1 MTLRTTDILRS
12 LRSSRPFHI
21 PLAFTATL
29 LASASVCAGSGLEA
43 KDTSKIAQGSVA
55 SASIERFSPALSA
68 VIGPDAVIEKV
79 AEGFEFVEGPVWAFG
94 EIWFSDLV
102 GNKLFAVGG
111 DGATRL
117 LLENSG
123 GATAAPHSE
132 YPGSNGAVVDRD
144 GSVLMAQHAGRR
156 IVRITKDMAITPV
169 IERDAQGRRLNSPN
183 DMVFAADGALW
194 FTDPAFGLA
203 GFDGSPD
210 KEIPYNGVYR
220 WKDGKLT
227 AVIVDLPNPNGI
239 AFSPDGRLL
248 YVSNSGPDMFVNV
261 YDVAPGGSVGAGRRL
276 ISYPGPRP
284 SDVPDGMKVDSLGN
298 IWASGPGGIRVINP
312 KGEVLGQIR
321 TPDLA
326 QANIAW
332 GGEDRRTAY
341 ITATGKVYRLRL
353 AVPGLGPLN
362 ANRSR

>member
-1 MTLRTTDILRS
+1 MTHS
-12 LRSSRPFHI
+12 LRSSRRSLRSDWGGRI
-21 PLAFTATL
+21 PLACAVAL
-29 LASASVCAGSGLEA
+29 LASTCASSGLRAEA
-43 KDTSKIAQGSVA
+43 AATIAPGLVA
-55 SASIERFSPALSA
+55 SASIERLSPALDA

-79 AEGFEFVEGPVWAFG
+79 ADGFEFVEGPVWAFG

-123 GATAAPHSE
+123 GATDAPHSE

-156 IVRITKDMAITPV
+156 IVRITKDMAITSV

-220 WKDGKLT
+220 WKDGQLT

-248 YVSNSGPDMFVNV
+248 YVSNSGPEMFVNI
-261 YDVAPGGSVGAGRRL
+261 YDVKADGSVGAGRRL

-284 SDVPDGMKVDSLGN
+284 GDVPDGLKVDSRGN
-298 IWASGPGGIRVINP
+298 IWTSGPGGIRIINP
-312 KGEVLGQIR
+312 QGKVLGQIR
-321 TPDLA
+321 TPDIA

-332 GGEDRRTAY
+332 GGKDGRTAY
-341 ITATGKVYRLRL
+341 ITATGNVYRLRL
-353 AVPGLGPLN
+353 AAPGLGSLN
-362 ANRSR
+362 VNQSR

>member
-1 MTLRTTDILRS
+1 MTHTIGTSGRPLGRS
-12 LRSSRPFHI
+12 LRSNRGFCIPF
-21 PLAFTATL
+21 ACAAAL
-29 LASASVCAGSGLEA
+29 LASACDSSGPESDGAATSAANSV
-43 KDTSKIAQGSVA
+43 T
-55 SASIERFSPALSA
+55 SASIKRLSPALDA
-68 VIGPDAVIEKV
+68 VLAPDAVIEKV

-102 GNKLFAVGG
+102 GNKLFAVGS

-123 GATAAPHSE
+123 GATDAPHSE
-132 YPGSNGAVVDRD
+132 YPGSNGAVVDTD

-156 IVRITKDMAITPV
+156 IVRITQDMAIIPV
-169 IERDAQGRRLNSPN
+169 IERDAEGRRLNSPN
-183 DMVFAADGALW
+183 DLVFAADGALW

-203 GFDGSPD
+203 GFDESPD

-220 WKDGKLT
+220 WKDGQLT

-261 YDVAPGGSVGAGRRL
+261 YDVAADGSVGAGRRL

-284 SDVPDGMKVDSLGN
+284 GDVPDGLKVDSLGN
-298 IWASGPGGIRVINP
+298 IWTSGPGGIRIINP
-312 KGEVLGQIR
+312 QGEVLGQIR
-321 TPDLA
+321 TPDTA

-341 ITATGKVYRLRL
+341 ITATGNVYRLRL
-353 AVPGLGPLN
+353 AAPGLGPLN
-362 ANRSR
+362 AD